1 MHKCTFEKP
10 IRNEINSIYFVCRI
24 NSIKELGGAK
34 KYELCSKLENK
45 LLNVSVSCHVP
56 FMGST
61 GFTYIL
67 SKQEVIEF
75 LDNTKHKKV

>member
-1 MHKCTFEKP
+1 MYFEKL
-10 IRNEINSIYFVCRI
+10 IRNEINSIYFVGRI

-45 LLNVSVSCHVP
+45 LLNVSVSCNVP
-56 FMGST
+56 FMGSA

-67 SKQEVIEF
+67 SKQEVTEF
-75 LDNTKHKKV
+75 LDNTKYKKV

>member
-1 MHKCTFEKP
+1 MYFEKL
-10 IRNEINSIYFVCRI
+10 IRNEINSIYFVCI
-24 NSIKELGGAK
+24 IISIKELRGAK

-45 LLNVSVSCHVP
+45 LLNASVSCHVP
-56 FMGST
+56 SMGT

-75 LDNTKHKKV
+75 LDNTKRKKV

>member
-1 MHKCTFEKP
+1 MYFEKL
-10 IRNEINSIYFVCRI
+10 IRNEINSIYFVGRK

-34 KYELCSKLENK
+34 KYELCSKLEKK
-45 LLNVSVSCHVP
+45 LLNVSVSCNVP
-56 FMGST
+56 FMGT

>member
-1 MHKCTFEKP
+1 M
-10 IRNEINSIYFVCRI
+10 
-24 NSIKELGGAK
+24 GGVK

-45 LLNVSVSCHVP
+45 LLNVSVPCNVP

>member
-1 MHKCTFEKP
+1 MYFEKP

-56 FMGST
+56 FMGT